1 MKTNHHNWAVKAAGL
16 CLLAVTAAAQSD
28 NIIYSDSTNRVTLS
42 LQFGLNIN
50 ASFHGFGGNFNSLT
64 GSGRTTPNGDAYNY
78 NNGYVLTDISGNAGG
93 QGWYWGYDNSSQVNP
108 ANHSIAFD
116 RPTAAMNAY
125 PSTSA
130 DDSAATPGF
139 ELDYDR
145 QLGANAGWHNMRYG
159 FDSAVNYVP
168 ISINN
173 SSVSAVARQTDFYSY
188 TPGTTP
194 PGYGAPS
201 ELPYQGSYQGPGF
214 LLNVPASGASISP
227 YPNATVLSQDNFD
240 ANLFGFHLGPYVEL
254 PFGKQEQ
261 FTLSLA
267 GGLAVGLLEANESW
281 IQTVSIPGNS
291 AVTFNGNGSSFG
303 VLWGWYAGAN
313 VDYQFS
319 EHWGVAGG
327 VQFQDLGT
335 YDHNYGGRQVSLD
348 LSRSILVLVGVSYNF

>member
-1 MKTNHHNWAVKAAGL
+1 MKTNHYYLAVKVASLFVFAA
-16 CLLAVTAAAQSD
+16 TAAAQTD
-28 NIIYSDSTNRVTLS
+28 DEVYSDCTNRVTLS

-50 ASFHGFGGNFNSLT
+50 ASFRGIGGNISSLT
-64 GSGRTTPNGDAYNY
+64 GNGRKTPNGDAYNY

-93 QGWYWGYDNSSQVNP
+93 QTWYWGYDNPSQVNP
-108 ANHSIAFD
+108 ANHTIAFD

-125 PSTSA
+125 PSASA

-145 QLGANAGWHNMRYG
+145 QLGTKAGWHNMRYG
-159 FDSAVNYVP
+159 IDLAVNYVP

-173 SSVSAVARQTDFYSY
+173 TSVSAVAQQTDFYSY

-194 PGYGAPS
+194 PGYNAPS

-214 LLNVPASGASISP
+214 VINVPASGTSITP
-227 YPNATVLSQDNFD
+227 IPNSTVLSQDHYD
-240 ANLFGFHLGPYVEL
+240 ANLFGFHLGPYVEI
-254 PFGKQEQ
+254 PFGKKEQ

-267 GGLAVGLLEANESW
+267 GGLAVGLLDVNESW
-281 IQTVSIPGNS
+281 NQTVTIQGSGPDNSTGGGNS
-291 AVTFNGNGSSFG
+291 FD

-313 VDYQFS
+313 ADYQIN
-319 EHWGVAGG
+319 EHWGVTAG

-335 YDHNYGGRQVSLD
+335 SDHNYDGRQVNLD
-348 LSRSILVLVGVSYNF
+348 LSRSILVLAGVSYNF